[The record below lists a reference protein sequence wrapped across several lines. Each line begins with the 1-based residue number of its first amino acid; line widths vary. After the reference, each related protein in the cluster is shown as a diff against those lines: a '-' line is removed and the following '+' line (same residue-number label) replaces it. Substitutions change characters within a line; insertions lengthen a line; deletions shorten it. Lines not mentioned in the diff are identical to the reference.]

1 MARMTEAAKRATP
14 KSHRGV
20 PGKTGTGSYPMNT
33 EKQAAHAVSL
43 GGMHRGP
50 AFAAKMRRKAAS
62 LGFHVGKHKKHSGVH
77 RGVTDIL

>member
-33 EKQAAHAVSL
+33 EKQAAYAVSL

-50 AFAAKMRRKAAS
+50 AFALKMRKKAAS
-62 LGFHVGKHKKHSGVH
+62 LGFHVGKKRQH
-77 RGVTDIL
+77 RGVTDLL